1 MEEQSRLETKIV
13 KVREYWGRASLLI
26 PNVFRHLC
34 NVEPETRFLL
44 EFQDLSC
51 KIVLVQGTSAKSHFE
66 DADTKATTT
75 KKSRDRRPHAKH
87 RKGMPPDRAPKKRAK
102 RSPLSAN

>member
-1 MEEQSRLETKIV
+1 M

-51 KIVLVQGTSAKSHFE
+51 KIVLVQGTSAKTHFE
-66 DADTKATTT
+66 DADTKVTAS
-75 KKSRDRRPHAKH
+75 KKSRDRRTHGKQ
-87 RKGMPPDRAPKKRAK
+87 RKVLPPDRAPKKRAK

>member
-1 MEEQSRLETKIV
+1 METKIV
-13 KVREYWGRASLLI
+13 KVREYWGKGSLLI
-26 PNVFRHLC
+26 PNVFRLLC

-51 KIVLVQGTSAKSHFE
+51 KIVLVQGTSGKSHLE
-66 DADTKATTT
+66 DADTKATAT
-75 KKSRDRRPHAKH
+75 KKPRDRRTHGKH
-87 RKGMPPDRAPKKRAK
+87 RKPLPPDRLPKKRAK